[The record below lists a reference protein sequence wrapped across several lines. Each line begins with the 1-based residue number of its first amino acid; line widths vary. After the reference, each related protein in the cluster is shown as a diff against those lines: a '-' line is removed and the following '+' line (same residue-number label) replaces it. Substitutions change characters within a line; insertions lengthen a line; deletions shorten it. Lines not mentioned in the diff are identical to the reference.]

1 MASEGPDFGREIR
14 PILAENCYHCHGPD
28 EQAREAKLRLDTFE
42 GATTGGETGPAIV
55 PGKPGESELIARIL
69 SPDADDHMPPK
80 DSKRVLTPDQKALLS
95 EWIEAGAKYGEH
107 WAWKKP
113 LRPPV
118 PSVEDPSLV
127 RNTVD
132 SFLLR
137 KLQQEGLSYS
147 SEVDPAALL
156 RRLSLDLIGLPPTL
170 EDIRVFEDT
179 WANSE
184 EREKSYDEAVNR
196 LLSSPRFGER
206 WGRPWLDL
214 ARYADSNG
222 FQADQLRPSWSYR
235 DWVIKA
241 LNANMPFDQFTI
253 EQIAGDLLP
262 DATLDQKVATGFHRT
277 VTCNVEAGVSP
288 EGNRVDQVID
298 RVNTT
303 ATVWLGITLE
313 CAQCHDHKYD
323 PFSMED
329 YYSFFDFFNHT
340 PLEVQLPSNKTDVS
354 HDFIGPYLDLPLTAK
369 QQQQAEDHE
378 NKIALL
384 QKSRDDTLKSQ
395 EEDYLAWERRH
406 SESVAQQT
414 GWKVLQVTRF
424 SSNGGEK
431 HGILEDGSVFL
442 SGKVPNT
449 ATYTVETRTTLPRI
463 SQFKLEALAT
473 PMLPGNGPGR
483 GDAQNPNFVLK
494 EFTATLRNDKNDTP
508 IRLHRPKAN
517 FSQKNWDVAGL
528 IDGRPSTGW
537 AINPQFGKSHWA
549 TFELVNPIEQASG
562 TTLVFTLPQDW
573 GRGRVIGNLRLSAR
587 TEVSKDS
594 KLPADLIAILKNPAH
609 KRSKAQ
615 QKKLRAHFEK
625 ETPTLEKIDAEIARL
640 KKQRNTIKANQTL
653 VMVEMEKRRTTHIL
667 TRGEFLS
674 PGQRVQ
680 ARTPSILT
688 LSRKPNDG
696 TKPSDRLALAQWLVD
711 RDNPLTARVAINRW
725 WAELFGNG
733 IVATLEDFG
742 TQSEPPSHPDLLDWL
757 AVEFMESGWDMK
769 HLLRVMVSSQAYRQS
784 SRVTPALLEKDPLN
798 LLLARAPRFRLN
810 AERIRDNAL
819 AISGL
824 LSKRMFGEPVMPF
837 QPPGLW
843 RQTGRNEPKWL
854 EAKDEG
860 RWRRGIYIVYRRA
873 APYPSMVNFDAPDRA
888 ACSVARAR
896 TNTPNQAL
904 TLLNDPAFV
913 EMALALADRILQES
927 SSPGTRIRHG
937 FRLAVSRLP
946 DSRESGIIDELLR
959 ERLEHFKAHPQE
971 AEDLLGNPRFV
982 YQPQTQ
988 NHPELAAWFYVA
1000 SALLNLDE
1008 TITRN

>member
-69 SPDADDHMPPK
+69 SPDADDHMPPQ

-127 RNTVD
+127 RNPVD

-156 RRLSLDLIGLPPTL
+156 RRLSLDLIGLPPPL

-431 HGILEDGSVFL
+431 HGILEDGSVLL

-483 GDAQNPNFVLK
+483 GDAQKPNFVLK

-549 TFELVNPIEQASG
+549 TFELVNPIEQISG

-594 KLPADLIAILKNPAH
+594 KLPSDLIAILKNPAH
-609 KRSKAQ
+609 KRSKTQ

-625 ETPTLEKIDAEIARL
+625 ETPALEKIDAEIARL

-946 DSRESGIIDELLR
+946 DSRENGIIDELLR

>member
-69 SPDADDHMPPK
+69 SPDADDHMPPQ
-80 DSKRVLTPDQKALLS
+80 DSKRVLTPGQKALLS

-127 RNTVD
+127 RNPVD

-156 RRLSLDLIGLPPTL
+156 RRLSLDLIGLPPPL
-170 EDIRVFEDT
+170 EDIRVFENT

-384 QKSRDDTLKSQ
+384 QKSRGDTLKSQ

-431 HGILEDGSVFL
+431 HGILEDGSVLL

-473 PMLPGNGPGR
+473 PLLPGNGPGR
-483 GDAQNPNFVLK
+483 GDAQKPNFVLK

-549 TFELVNPIEQASG
+549 TFELVNPIEQTSG

-696 TKPSDRLALAQWLVD
+696 TNPSDRLALAQWLVD

>member
-69 SPDADDHMPPK
+69 SPDADDHMPPQ

-127 RNTVD
+127 RNPVD

-156 RRLSLDLIGLPPTL
+156 RRLSLDLIGLPPPL

-431 HGILEDGSVFL
+431 HGILEDGSVLL

-483 GDAQNPNFVLK
+483 GDAQKPNFVLK

-549 TFELVNPIEQASG
+549 TFELVNPIEQISG

-594 KLPADLIAILKNPAH
+594 KLPSDLIAILKNPAH
-609 KRSKAQ
+609 KRSKTQ

-625 ETPTLEKIDAEIARL
+625 ETPALEKIDAEIARL

-696 TKPSDRLALAQWLVD
+696 TNPSDRLALAQWLVD

>member
-1 MASEGPDFGREIR
+1 MANEGPDFGREIR

-69 SPDADDHMPPK
+69 SPDADDHMPPQ

-127 RNTVD
+127 RNPVD

-156 RRLSLDLIGLPPTL
+156 RRLSLDLIGLPPPL

-384 QKSRDDTLKSQ
+384 QKSRGDTLKSQ

-431 HGILEDGSVFL
+431 HGILEDGSVLL

-549 TFELVNPIEQASG
+549 TFELVNPIEQTSG

-609 KRSKAQ
+609 KRSKTQ

-971 AEDLLGNPRFV
+971 AEDLLGNPHFV

>member
-69 SPDADDHMPPK
+69 SPDADDHMPPQ

-127 RNTVD
+127 RNPVD

-156 RRLSLDLIGLPPTL
+156 RRLSLDLIGLPPPL

-384 QKSRDDTLKSQ
+384 QKSRGDTLKSQ

-431 HGILEDGSVFL
+431 HGILEDGSVLL

-549 TFELVNPIEQASG
+549 TFELVNPIEQTSG

-609 KRSKAQ
+609 KRSKTQ

-971 AEDLLGNPRFV
+971 AEDLLGNPHFV

>member
-69 SPDADDHMPPK
+69 SPDADDHMPPQ

-127 RNTVD
+127 RNPVD

-156 RRLSLDLIGLPPTL
+156 RRLSLDLIGLPPPL

-431 HGILEDGSVFL
+431 HGILEDGSVLL

-549 TFELVNPIEQASG
+549 TFELVNPIEQISG

-594 KLPADLIAILKNPAH
+594 KLPSDLIAILKNPAH
-609 KRSKAQ
+609 KRSKTQ

-625 ETPTLEKIDAEIARL
+625 ETPALEKIDAEIARL

-946 DSRESGIIDELLR
+946 DSRENGIIDELLR

>member
-1 MASEGPDFGREIR
+1 MANEGPDFGRDIR

-42 GATTGGETGPAIV
+42 GATTGGASGPAIV
-55 PGKPGESELIARIL
+55 PGKPEESELIARIF
-69 SPDADDHMPPK
+69 SSDGDEHMPPPS
-80 DSKRVLTPDQKALLS
+80 SKRVLSPEQKALLS
-95 EWIEAGAKYGEH
+95 EWIVAGAKYGKH
-107 WAWKKP
+107 WAWQKP
-113 LRPPV
+113 QRPGV
-118 PSVEDPSLV
+118 PSVRDSSLV
-127 RNTVD
+127 RNPVD
-132 SFLLR
+132 AFLLR
-137 KLQQEGLSYS
+137 RLEREGLSYS
-147 SEVDPAALL
+147 FEADPALLL
-156 RRLSLDLIGLPPTL
+156 RRLFLDLIGLPPTV
-170 EDIRVFEDT
+170 EEIRAFEDT
-179 WANSE
+179 WANPE
-184 EREKSYDEAVNR
+184 EREKYYDQIINR

-206 WGRPWLDL
+206 WARPWLDL

-235 DWVIKA
+235 DWVIRA

-262 DATLDQKVATGFHRT
+262 DASLDQKVATGFHRT

-354 HDFIGPYLDLPLTAK
+354 HDFIGPYLDLPLTAG
-369 QQQQAEDHE
+369 QQRQAEDLE
-378 NKIALL
+378 NRIALL

-395 EEDYLAWERRH
+395 EENYLAWERRH
-406 SESVAQQT
+406 SKSVGQHT
-414 GWKVLQVTRF
+414 GWTVLQVTGF
-424 SSNGGEK
+424 SSTGGEK
-431 HGILEDGSVFL
+431 HGILEDGSVLL
-442 SGKVPNT
+442 SGNVPNT
-449 ATYTVETRTTLPRI
+449 ATYTVETRSTLSRI

-483 GDAQNPNFVLK
+483 GDARNPNFVLK
-494 EFTATLRNDKNDTP
+494 EFTVVLRDGKNVTP
-508 IRLHRPKAN
+508 IRLHRPKAT

-549 TFELVNPIEQASG
+549 TFELVNPIERKKE

-573 GRGRVIGNLRLSAR
+573 GKGRVIGNLRLSAR
-587 TEVSKDS
+587 AEVSNES
-594 KLPADLIAILKNPAH
+594 RLPADLIAILKNPTGE
-609 KRSKAQ
+609 RNKAQ
-615 QKKLRAHFEK
+615 QKKLRAYFEK
-625 ETPTLEKIDAEIARL
+625 ESSALKEIDAEIARL
-640 KKQRNTIKANQTL
+640 KKQRSNIKANQTL
-653 VMVEMEKRRTTHIL
+653 VMVEMQKRRTTHIL
-667 TRGEFLS
+667 NRGEFLS

-688 LSRKPNDG
+688 LSDKSNAATGPAN
-696 TKPSDRLALAQWLVD
+696 RLALAQWLVN

-742 TQSEPPSHPDLLDWL
+742 TQSTPPSHPDLLDWL
-757 AVEFMESGWDMK
+757 AVEFMDSGWNMK
-769 HLLRVMVSSQAYRQS
+769 KLLKVMVSSQAYRQS
-784 SRVTPALLEKDPLN
+784 SGVPAGLLEKDPRN
-798 LLLARAPRFRLN
+798 ILLGRAPRFRLN

-819 AISGL
+819 AVSGL
-824 LSKRMFGEPVMPF
+824 LSAKMFGEPVMPY

-854 EAKDEG
+854 EETDED

-913 EMALALADRILQES
+913 EMALALADRILLES
-927 SSPGTRIRHG
+927 SSPGTRVQYG
-937 FRLAVSRLP
+937 FRLAVSRVP
-946 DSRESGIIDELLR
+946 DSREQSIIHRLLH
-959 ERLEHFKAHPQE
+959 ERLDHFKAHPKE
-971 AEDLLGNPRFV
+971 AENLLSNPHFV
-982 YQPQTQ
+982 YQPQSQ
-988 NHPELAAWFYVA
+988 NHRELAAWFYVA

-1008 TITRN
+1008 VITKN